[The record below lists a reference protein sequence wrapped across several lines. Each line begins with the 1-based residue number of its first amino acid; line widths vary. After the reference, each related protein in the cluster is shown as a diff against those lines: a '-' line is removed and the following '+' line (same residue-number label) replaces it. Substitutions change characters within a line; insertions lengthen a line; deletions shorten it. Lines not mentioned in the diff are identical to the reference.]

1 MTDPSPGGPLIPCED
16 TASRMRA
23 IAAELSAHGLSA
35 RVHDTRGTL
44 DLTATVQPAG
54 QREAE
59 IVIDE
64 DGYTELRYWNQ
75 PGAGPSQISALAL
88 RVLAALTGPQ
98 PPTG

>member
-1 MTDPSPGGPLIPCED
+1 VTDPSPAGPLTPCEE

-23 IAAELSAHGLSA
+23 IAAELAAHGLSA
-35 RVHDTRGTL
+35 RVHATRGTL
-44 DLTATVQPAG
+44 DLTATVHPPG

-75 PGAGPSQISALAL
+75 PGAGPAQVSAVAL

-98 PPTG
+98 PAGP